1 MEPLAVKLRPKKIE
15 DIIGQEHIIGKNKVL
30 NKMISSRK
38 IMSMILFGNPG
49 TGKTS
54 IAFALC
60 NSLNLP
66 YHVFNA
72 STDNKAMLKKIVD
85 TADETNKIVIIDE
98 LHRMKKDVQDYLL
111 PIIEEGIITMIG
123 ITTIN
128 PYHSVNPAIRSR
140 CILIKLNDLSSEN
153 LNEIFIKGIQEVA
166 KDTIITDEAKDYLI
180 SISNGDARTLLN
192 NIELIFLDYNSTTLT
207 LENVKSLLL
216 LPSLNIDKNEDNYYE
231 TLSGLQKSIRGS
243 DVHASLHYLAK
254 LLFADDL
261 LPLIRRLYAICYED
275 IGLANPNLGP
285 KLKAA
290 VDATLELGMPE
301 ARLPLSVIVIEMA
314 LSPKSN
320 SAYLAISSAIEDL
333 EKGNSGPLPIHLKI
347 MSSQFPNQKSYQY
360 PHDFPGAWV
369 DQQYL
374 PNEIKNKK
382 YYTPK
387 TTSKYEESLKER
399 YEIIE
404 KLKTK

>member
-1 MEPLAVKLRPKKIE
+1 
-15 DIIGQEHIIGKNKVL
+15 
-30 NKMISSRK
+30 
-38 IMSMILFGNPG
+38 
-49 TGKTS
+49 
-54 IAFALC
+54 
-60 NSLNLP
+60 
-66 YHVFNA
+66 
-72 STDNKAMLKKIVD
+72 
-85 TADETNKIVIIDE
+85 
-98 LHRMKKDVQDYLL
+98 
-111 PIIEEGIITMIG
+111 
-123 ITTIN
+123 
-128 PYHSVNPAIRSR
+128 
-140 CILIKLNDLSSEN
+140 
-153 LNEIFIKGIQEVA
+153 
-166 KDTIITDEAKDYLI
+166 
-180 SISNGDARTLLN
+180 LLN

-290 VDATLELGMPE
+290 VDAALELGMPE